1 MKRLSKIFKALLGV
15 VTLLCVA
22 LIAVGGY
29 VWRKISGW
37 WKRRPKW
44 MRRILA
50 FVFIVVPVGI
60 VSLLT
65 YLYYEYEHGRLYWR
79 DKNLSE
85 NVVLHYYR
93 DCMYRAY
100 NFNTCKYTT
109 GKINWVSDVED
120 GDSLAVYAVPGKRG
134 FINVNSGEIVID
146 AKANDYSKAWVFSE
160 GLAAVVKDGKVGF
173 VNDKNE
179 VVIPFEFDY
188 PVQECA
194 STPSYLFHSGYCA
207 MSDKSGKW
215 GIINKEGK
223 WILHP
228 SYDAIWAPQDR
239 GCRVVIMGEKY
250 GLLDS
255 LYNVVYPAE
264 YDYVNVMSD
273 GYVLDSGGKKWK
285 EDCNGNIVQ
294 PFMYDASYYLKF
306 PVGYN
311 DCGEI
316 EYAFADYLKYE
327 VCNRY
332 GIMDRF
338 TGEPLTLALYSD
350 INMLSNELFEVCDA
364 ESYDWFLLDSYG
376 KVISKK

>member
-37 WKRRPKW
+37 WKRRSKW

-60 VSLLT
+60 VSLVT
-65 YLYYEYEHGRLYWR
+65 YLYYEYEYGRLYWR
-79 DKNLSE
+79 DKELSE

-100 NFNTCKYTT
+100 NFTTCKYTT

-120 GDSLAVYAVPGKRG
+120 GDSLAVYAMPGKRG
-134 FINVNSGEIVID
+134 FINVRSGEIVID
-146 AKANDYSKAWVFSE
+146 AKENDYSKAWVFSE
-160 GLAAVVKDGKVGF
+160 GFAAVVKDGKVGF

-194 STPSYLFHSGYCA
+194 STPSYLFHNGYCA
-207 MSDKSGKW
+207 MSDKNGKW

-223 WILHP
+223 WILQP
-228 SYDAIWAPQDR
+228 SYDAIWAPQNR
-239 GCRVVIMGEKY
+239 GCRVVVMGEKY

-273 GYVLDSGGKKWK
+273 GYVLDSDGKKWK

-294 PFMYDASYYLKF
+294 PFMYDATYYLKY

-311 DCGEI
+311 DCGEV

-327 VCNRY
+327 ICNRY

-364 ESYDWFLLDSYG
+364 ESYDWFLLEAVSNILC
-376 KVISKK
+376 K